1 MADLGMLVAML
12 GMFENQTSLFP
23 NAAFEDEDGEPVLV
37 VQGDVD
43 NVRFLRQQNGQPT
56 DHFGSGHVRER
67 VALRA
72 LVRNEWFEALN
83 TGTHL
88 RIKLGERARKL
99 REGKEDT
106 KTAA

>member
-1 MADLGMLVAML
+1 MGRSRLVTLPRFVFTCPQTSRDEAWTVADLGMLVAML
-12 GMFENQTSLFP
+12 GMFENQTSP
-23 NAAFEDEDGEPVLV
+23 SNAAFEDEDGEPVLV

-72 LVRNEWFEALN
+72 LF
-83 TGTHL
+83 GTSGSRH
-88 RIKLGERARKL
+88 
-99 REGKEDT
+99 
-106 KTAA
+106 